1 MKLIPTVEEHF
12 KELRSMTEGAD
23 QVLISTYGIYAGIN
37 HYGQDLNGQSSKYTA
52 YAKEFLDS
60 LIGVSKVNI
69 VVGLYP
75 YSSCKGTARCV
86 YCESRY
92 VRGLLRLSSHKD
104 HFSSFKWR
112 VKPNNHLK
120 CVLAIR
126 GNSFEGIVGG
136 RNLSDSNWN
145 DLTFRLEPE
154 DAKEVFKM
162 VVPIWKEAEDL
173 TDDTLSSLLD
183 RYEISKHSME
193 LV

>member
-1 MKLIPTVEEHF
+1 
-12 KELRSMTEGAD
+12 MTEGAD
-23 QVLISTYGIYAGIN
+23 QVLISTYGIYAGIT

-75 YSSCKGTARCV
+75 YSSCKGTVRCV

-120 CVLAIR
+120 SVLAIKD
-126 GNSFEGIVGG
+126 NSFEGIVGG

-162 VVPIWKEAEDL
+162 VIPIWKEAEDL
-173 TDDTLSSLLD
+173 TDDILNSLLD